1 MYREKGL
8 PVPRPKEAVHM
19 TCAKPSTSF
28 SSSFFFFLFFCFFIT
43 WLFVPLPFF
52 FLFFFPIKCHV
63 AQNVLKL
70 NMYQRMLL
78 NSDPPTSTSRVW
90 DYRCVPLQT
99 VFEVLGIKSKSLCL
113 SGEHCTHL
121 MRYTTSLAPYM
132 PGKHPTHLV
141 KYTTS
146 LAPYMPGKHPTYL
159 VKYTTSIA
167 IPFKK
172 LKKKSCLSS
181 SVPRVSCLH

>member
-1 MYREKGL
+1 MLHHSGMQQAPWFRSMLRRASVNVQRRGA
-8 PVPRPKEAVHM
+8 P
-19 TCAKPSTSF
+19 CAKTKR
-28 SSSFFFFLFFCFFIT
+28 SSAHDLCQT
-43 WLFVPLPFF
+43 QHRL
-52 FLFFFPIKCHV
+52 FLFFFLLSLLLFLYYSIICSLAVFLSVFFVPIKCHV
-63 AQNVLKL
+63 AQNGLKL

-132 PGKHPTHLV
+132 PGKI
-141 KYTTS
+141 
-146 LAPYMPGKHPTYL
+146 PTY
-159 VKYTTSIA
+159 SEIHHQ
-167 IPFKK
+167 
-172 LKKKSCLSS
+172 SS
-181 SVPRVSCLH
+181 SSF